1 MCRVSKW
8 QGAKFVAIYKQAKCV
23 HYAGDMSHHHHH
35 HHRKSSQQESSG
47 PTPFFRK
54 RWVFVVAV
62 ILMLIAMAVYVL
74 TLDDSTVEEPGE
86 PPVQQ
91 AADF

>member
-1 MCRVSKW
+1 MVGGKI
-8 QGAKFVAIYKQAKCV
+8 VAIYKLRKSIQDAE
-23 HYAGDMSHHHHH
+23 DMGHHHHH
-35 HHRKSSQQESSG
+35 HPHRKSSQQESSG

-62 ILMLIAMAVYVL
+62 ILMLIAMRVYVL